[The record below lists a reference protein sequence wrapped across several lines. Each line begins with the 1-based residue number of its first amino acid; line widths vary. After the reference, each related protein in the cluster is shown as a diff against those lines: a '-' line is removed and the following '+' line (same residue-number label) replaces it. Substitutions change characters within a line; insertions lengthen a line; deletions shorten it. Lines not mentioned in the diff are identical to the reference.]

1 MKKAQKIVEDIYTEL
16 FAKSDPPLDYNE
28 LLNSS
33 DEVKKAFD
41 YSDHYLPMEEYQ
53 EIVEKHLSN
62 VKLPE
67 YLKRSIKFEMMLGHG
82 PSSVRKEE
90 LEEAEAR
97 FEK

>member
-1 MKKAQKIVEDIYTEL
+1 MKKVQKIVKAIYTEL

-41 YSDHYLPMEEYQ
+41 FNDHYLPMEEYQ

-62 VKLPE
+62 VKLPG
-67 YLKRSIKFEMMLGHG
+67 YLKEGIKFEMMMGRG
-82 PSSVRKEE
+82 PSSARKED
-90 LEEAEAR
+90 R
-97 FEK
+97 V